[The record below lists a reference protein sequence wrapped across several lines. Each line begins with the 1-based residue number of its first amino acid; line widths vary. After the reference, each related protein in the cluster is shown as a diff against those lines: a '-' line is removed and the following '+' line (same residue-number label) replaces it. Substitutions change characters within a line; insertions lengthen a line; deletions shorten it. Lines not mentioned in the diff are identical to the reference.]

1 MTMNYSYLKAKIIEN
16 GKTQGDFAADL
27 GITQQELS
35 RKINDKSQFST
46 AQILKAKEIL
56 NLSGEDIVR
65 CFFTE

>member
-1 MTMNYSYLKAKIIEN
+1 MNYSYLKAKIIEN

>member
-1 MTMNYSYLKAKIIEN
+1 MNYSYLKAKIIEN
-16 GKTQGDFAADL
+16 DKTQGDFAADL